1 MSEQNSTDRNGSLEG
16 GRKPDFLTSQAAY
29 QLAEFTKT
37 VPQFESITPRWLTK
51 LLEWKPLEN
60 GIFRL
65 NKVKEDDSP
74 LDILNQEVGYQF
86 IPEGYVN
93 YETNPREYVL
103 NPISTIVKIS
113 TQVSDIYSK
122 PYDQSE
128 EQLRLSVECLR
139 ERQDFEL
146 INSSDYG
153 LLRNAADCQR
163 IRTRNGYP
171 TPDDLDELIARV
183 WKEPSFFLA
192 HPSAIAAFG
201 RECTRRGVPPATVS
215 LAGSSFIAWRGI
227 PLVPTNKLL
236 VDGKLEPKGEYGKTS
251 ILLVRTGE
259 EKQGVIGL
267 YQAGLPGEQS
277 KGLSVRFMG
286 IDNQGIGAYLLL
298 LYSSACILSKDA
310 VGVLE
315 NVEIG
320 HYYDYKE

>member
-1 MSEQNSTDRNGSLEG
+1 MSEQNMEELRAPQEDR
-16 GRKPDFLTSQAAY
+16 KTDFLTSQAAY

-37 VPQFESITPRWLTK
+37 VPQFESITPRWLSQ

-65 NKVKEDDSP
+65 NKVKEGDSP
-74 LDILNQEVGYQF
+74 LDLLNQEVGYQL
-86 IPEGYVN
+86 IPGGYVD

-113 TQVSDIYSK
+113 TQVSDIYRK

-139 ERQDFEL
+139 ERQDYEL
-146 INSSDYG
+146 INSQDYG
-153 LLRNAADCQR
+153 LLTNAANSQR
-163 IRTRNGYP
+163 IQTRYGYP
-171 TPDDLDELIARV
+171 TPDDLDELITKV

-192 HPSAIAAFG
+192 HPRAIAAFG
-201 RECTRRGVPPATVS
+201 RECTRRGVPPVTVS
-215 LAGSSFIAWRGI
+215 MFGASFIAWRGI
-227 PLVPTNKLL
+227 PLIPTNKLL
-236 VDGKLEPKGEYGKTS
+236 IDGKLDPKGEGGKTS

-259 EKQGVIGL
+259 EKQGAIGL

-277 KGLSVRFMG
+277 QGLSVRFMG
-286 IDNQGIGAYLLL
+286 IDNQGIGSYLLL
-298 LYSSACILSKDA
+298 LYSSACILSSDA

-320 HYYDYKE
+320 HYYDYK

>member
-1 MSEQNSTDRNGSLEG
+1 MSEQNLTEQNSSSDN
-16 GRKPDFLTSQAAY
+16 RKTDFLTSQAAY

-37 VPQFESITPRWLTK
+37 VPQFESITPRWLPK

-65 NKVKEDDSP
+65 NKVKEEGSP
-74 LDILNQEVGYQF
+74 LGILNQEMGYQF
-86 IPEGYVN
+86 IPEGFVN

-113 TQVSDIYSK
+113 TQVSDIYRK

-139 ERQDFEL
+139 ERQEHEL
-146 INSSDYG
+146 INSSDFG
-153 LLRNAADCQR
+153 LLKNAADSQR
-163 IRTRNGYP
+163 IQTRSGYP
-171 TPDDLDELIARV
+171 TPDDMDELITKV

-192 HPSAIAAFG
+192 HPRAIAAFG
-201 RECTRRGVPPATVS
+201 RECTRRGVPPATVT
-215 LAGSSFIAWRGI
+215 LFGTSFLAWRGI
-227 PLVPTNKLL
+227 PIIPTNKLM
-236 VDGKLEPKGEYGKTS
+236 VDGKLDPKEEAGKTN
-251 ILLVRTGE
+251 ILLIRTGE
-259 EKQGVIGL
+259 EKQGAIGL
-267 YQAGLPGEQS
+267 YQADLPGEQS

-286 IDNQGIGAYLLL
+286 IDNQGIGSYLIL

-320 HYYDYKE
+320 HYYDYK

>member
-1 MSEQNSTDRNGSLEG
+1 MPEQKT
-16 GRKPDFLTSQAAY
+16 DFLTSRAAY

-37 VPQFESITPRWLTK
+37 VPQFESITPRWLSRF
-51 LLEWKPLEN
+51 LEWKPLDN

-65 NKVKEDDSP
+65 NKVNEEDSP
-74 LDILNQEVGYQF
+74 LDILNKEVGYQY
-86 IPEGYVN
+86 IPEGFVN
-93 YETNPREYVL
+93 YEANPREYVL

-128 EQLRLSVECLR
+128 EQLRLSMECLR
-139 ERQDFEL
+139 ERQEHEL

-153 LLRNAADCQR
+153 LLKNAGDSQR
-163 IRTRNGYP
+163 IKTRNGYP
-171 TPDDLDELIARV
+171 TPDDLDELITRV

-192 HPSAIAAFG
+192 HPRAIAAFG
-201 RECTRRGVPPATVS
+201 RECTRRGVPPAAVT
-215 LAGSSFIAWRGI
+215 LKGSQFLTWRGI
-227 PLVPTNKLL
+227 PIIPTNKLL
-236 VDGKLEPKGEYGKTS
+236 INGKLDPGCETGTTN

-267 YQAGLPGEQS
+267 YQADLPGEQTE
-277 KGLSVRFMG
+277 GLSVRFMG
-286 IDNQGIGAYLLL
+286 IDNQGVGSYILL
-298 LYSSACILSKDA
+298 LYSSACILSDDA

-320 HYYDYKE
+320 HYYEYR